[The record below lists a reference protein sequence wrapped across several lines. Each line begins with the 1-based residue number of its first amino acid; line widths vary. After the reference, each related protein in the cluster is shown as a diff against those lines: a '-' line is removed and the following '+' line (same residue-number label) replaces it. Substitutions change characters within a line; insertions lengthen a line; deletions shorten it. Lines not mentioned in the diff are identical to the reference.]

1 MLPRDPTALLIAI
14 KRRVRSWFIMSEYDF
29 LKVQT
34 MANSYQFGC
43 KSAADFDTTIQRVT
57 DALKQEGFGV
67 LTEIDVKSTL
77 KQKIGADVRPYRILG
92 ACNPHFAHQALQAEP
107 EVGVLLPCNVVVR
120 EQDDGG
126 IAVVFMDPN
135 VMSEMSDNPRLQ
147 EVAAQVREGL
157 LRVRAALQ

>member
-1 MLPRDPTALLIAI
+1 
-14 KRRVRSWFIMSEYDF
+14 
-29 LKVQT
+29 

-43 KSAADFDTTIQRVT
+43 KSATDFDTTIQRVT

-157 LRVRAALQ
+157 LRVRESLQ